1 MQGTPRPIMLLF
13 QGTLRLIMLVLQG
26 TLRPIMLLLQGTPRL
41 TIVLL
46 QGTLRPIFEA
56 QLKQKRLVRERAM
69 SLRRTIA
76 EVKLPRVLMHLFE
89 NISLKG

>member
-1 MQGTPRPIMLLF
+1 MQGTPIPIMLLF
-13 QGTLRLIMLVLQG
+13 QGTLIMLVLQG
-26 TLRPIMLLLQGTPRL
+26 TLRPIMLLWQGTPRL

-76 EVKLPRVLMHLFE
+76 EVKFPRVLMHLFE

>member
-1 MQGTPRPIMLLF
+1 MM
-13 QGTLRLIMLVLQG
+13 
-26 TLRPIMLLLQGTPRL
+26 
-41 TIVLL
+41 LL

-76 EVKLPRVLMHLFE
+76 EVKLPGVLIHL
-89 NISLKG
+89 LKKM